1 MRILFV
7 AMPDSVHTARWITQ
21 ISEKGWEI
29 FLFPVYIGDFHAQ
42 MPNISAF
49 NSLPSFR
56 RNRVGKIRHIWWTV
70 VPFWLDYILSKISSG
85 TSDKFKEL
93 ALSLVIRRIK
103 PDIIHSLEIQR
114 AGYLTLAAK
123 KSIQS
128 KFPAW
133 IVTNWGSD
141 IFLFGRLSQHTK
153 VIQAVLE
160 SCDYYSCECNRDISL
175 AKQLGFQ
182 GKTLPVF
189 PNTGGFRLGETF
201 ALGSGFRPSERKKI
215 LLKGYQHFAGRA
227 LVGLQALRLCT
238 DLLKEYTILVFSAGE
253 EVRIAVELFQQDTS
267 LPVEI
272 VPKIPHR
279 DMLQI
284 YGGSR
289 VYIGLSISDA
299 ISTSLL
305 EAMVMGAFPIQS
317 NTACADEWIEDKVSG
332 IIVPPEDPHAIA
344 EAISIALKDDE
355 LVDRAAQIN
364 ASTAQE
370 RLDYSKIQPQ
380 VVNMYQEIFESLG
393 DGS

>member
-7 AMPDSVHTARWITQ
+7 AMPDSVHTARWIAQ
-21 ISEKGWEI
+21 ISEEGWEI
-29 FLFPVYIGDFHAQ
+29 FLFPVYIGKFDAQ
-42 MPNISAF
+42 MPKITAF
-49 NSLPSFR
+49 SSMPSFR
-56 RNRVGKIRHIWWTV
+56 RKRGGKIRHIWWTV
-70 VPFWLDYILSKISSG
+70 VPFWLDYVLAKVSSRS
-85 TSDKFKEL
+85 SDKFKKL
-93 ALSLVIRRIK
+93 ALSLVIRLIK

-123 KSIQS
+123 NSIPS

-141 IFLFGRLSQHTK
+141 IYLFGRLSQHTRA
-153 VIQAVLE
+153 IQAVLK

-175 AKQLGFQ
+175 AKQLGFK

-189 PNTGGFRLGETF
+189 PNTGGFRLQEITAMDWG
-201 ALGSGFRPSERKKI
+201 LKPSERKKI

-238 DLLKEYTILVFSAGE
+238 ELLEGYTILIYSAGE
-253 EVRIAVELFQQDTS
+253 EVSIAAELFQKDTNV
-267 LPVEI
+267 LVEI
-272 VPKIPHR
+272 VPKIPHSG
-279 DMLQI
+279 MLQI
-284 YGGSR
+284 YGQSR
-289 VYIGLSISDA
+289 IYIGLSISDA

-305 EAMVMGAFPIQS
+305 EAMVMGAYPIQS
-317 NTACADEWIEDKVSG
+317 NTACADEWIEDKVGG
-332 IIVPPEDPHAIA
+332 IIVPPEDPHVIAQAIRT
-344 EAISIALKDDE
+344 ALKDDK

-364 ASTAQE
+364 ACTAQE

-380 VVNMYQEIFESLG
+380 VVDMYHKIFESLG